1 MYKRLISTVT
11 AGAIAL
17 VALATT
23 ASAEPAGQKLL
34 GLLNGNEEV
43 DANGAPNQGD
53 LDAAGYVVA
62 TVDGKAGKVCVTEF
76 KVAAVDGTV
85 SLFHIHKE
93 VAGKNGPI
101 VVDFVPL
108 LPSGIGCV
116 QVPNNRRL
124 LNDIKRAPSKFYF
137 NVHSTPNFPAGAIR
151 GQIRHLARN

>member
-1 MYKRLISTVT
+1 MYKRFFLTT
-11 AGAIAL
+11 AAGVLGVVAL
-17 VALATT
+17 VNT

-43 DANGAPNQGD
+43 DANGVPNGD

-85 SLFHIHKE
+85 TLFHIHKE
-93 VAGKNGPI
+93 VAGKNGQI

-116 QVPNNRRL
+116 QVTNNRRL

>member
-1 MYKRLISTVT
+1 MSIRVFAGVV
-11 AGAIAL
+11 AGALGVAVL
-17 VALATT
+17 VGT
-23 ASAEPAGQKLL
+23 AAAEPAGQKSL

-43 DANGAPNQGD
+43 SATGAPDQGD

-76 KVAAVDGTV
+76 KTAGVTGTIT
-85 SLFHIHKE
+85 LFHIHKAP
-93 VAGKNGPI
+93 AGQNGPI

-116 QVPNNRRL
+116 NVTDRRL

-137 NVHSTPNFPAGAIR
+137 NVHSTPDFPAGAIR